1 MGKTPVDRYYRL
13 IDQRRLGSSSAI
25 WKFYV
30 EQLFEGIPLAGKRIL
45 DIGAGTGLLSLYA
58 ACNGAE
64 RVVALEPE
72 AAGSRQD
79 MRTVFH
85 ATAAELGCTQVEMLP
100 LTFQEYE
107 PAGQQFDV
115 VMVHQ
120 AINHLDEEACIRL
133 HVDEAAR
140 DTFRRLLAKLAGMCA
155 DGAKVI
161 LVDVSRYNFFGQLG
175 LRCPFAKTIE
185 WRKHQPPKVWS
196 RLLSDAGFRRRR
208 VHWFAFNRLGRLGRI
223 LLGNAIAAYFL
234 GTNFCL
240 VADKAGH
247 D

>member
-1 MGKTPVDRYYRL
+1 M
-13 IDQRRLGSSSAI
+13 
-25 WKFYV
+25 
-30 EQLFEGIPLAGKRIL
+30 L

-72 AAGSRQD
+72 AAGSRKD
-79 MRTVFH
+79 MRAVFH
-85 ATAAELGCTQVEMLP
+85 ATADELGCTQAEMLP

-133 HVDEAAR
+133 HRDPAAR
-140 DTFRRLLAKLAGMCA
+140 ATYRRLLAKLAGMCS
-155 DGAKVI
+155 DGAKLI
-161 LVDVSRYNFFGQLG
+161 IVDVSRHNLFSQLG

-185 WRKHQPPKVWS
+185 WHKHQPPKVWS
-196 RLLSDAGFRRRR
+196 RLLSDAGFQTRR
-208 VHWFAFNRLGRLGRI
+208 VRWFAFNRLGLPGRA
-223 LLGNAIAAYFL
+223 LLGNAVGAYVL

-240 VADKAGH
+240 VAEKV
-247 D
+247 